1 MEFSS
6 DKISMR
12 QATIFLLLALGAPSL
27 RVIPNYAAREAG
39 KAGWVAAL
47 AALIPALILVWVLAS
62 LFKKYDGGLYDIY
75 EKIFGKFVNKVV
87 TVIYIVWTVY
97 LIGLY
102 LRMFGER
109 FLNTILFEANISI
122 LMAFMLIFIYF
133 IVNQKI
139 DVVGRMSEVL
149 ICFFTAIVGFVFIT
163 TLSQIELKNIW
174 PVTYYDA
181 WPVIRGAEPIFSLSC
196 YITAIMFLGD
206 KISNKESLKKNAV
219 LAMVGWSV
227 FSVILILSTT
237 GLFGHRL
244 NAQLLFPYFATL
256 KNIRILDAIERVE
269 SLFISIWVAS
279 DAIIIAL
286 FSFVSL
292 HLLKRLFKQRSHKK
306 FSGWV
311 LIAAFIIAVNLAPN
325 AYVAEEIAKL
335 YIGPINIILFGIVP
349 GLALIIGKIRKVV

>member
-12 QATIFLLLALGAPSL
+12 QAIIFLLLALGAPSL
-27 RVIPNYAAREAG
+27 RVIPNYVAREAG
-39 KAGWVAAL
+39 KAGWVAAI
-47 AALIPALILVWVLAS
+47 AALIPALILVWILGK
-62 LFKKYDGGLYDIY
+62 LFKKNDGSLYDIY
-75 EKIFGKFVNKVV
+75 EKVFGKFINKIIIAV
-87 TVIYIVWTVY
+87 YIIWTIY

-109 FLNTILFEANISI
+109 FLNTILFEANVSI
-122 LMAFMLIFIYF
+122 LMAFMLVFIYF

-149 ICFFTAIVGFVFIT
+149 ICFFIAIVGFVFIT

-174 PVTYYDA
+174 PVTYYDI

-206 KISNKESLKKNAV
+206 KISDKKSLKRNGIW
-219 LAMVGWSV
+219 AMIGWSI
-227 FSVILILSTT
+227 FSIILILSTT
-237 GLFGHRL
+237 GLFGHTL
-244 NAQLLFPYFATL
+244 NSQLLFPYFATL

-286 FSFVSL
+286 FAFVAL
-292 HLLKRLFKQRSHKK
+292 HLTKRMFNLNSHKK
-306 FSGWV
+306 ISVWV
-311 LIAAFIIAVNLAPN
+311 LVIAFIIAVNFAPN
-325 AYVAEEIAKL
+325 AYAAEEIAKI
-335 YIGPINIILFGIVP
+335 YIGPINIILFAIVP
-349 GLALIIGKIRKVV
+349 IITLIVGKVRKVL